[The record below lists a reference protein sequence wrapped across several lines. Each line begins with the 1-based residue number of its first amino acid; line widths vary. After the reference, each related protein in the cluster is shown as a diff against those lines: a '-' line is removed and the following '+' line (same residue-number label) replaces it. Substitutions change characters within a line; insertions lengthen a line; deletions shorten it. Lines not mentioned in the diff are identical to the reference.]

1 MRELP
6 DWSHPPHLGNVML
19 LAIVGVGA
27 VRVPD
32 VILIHL
38 LPAVIV
44 PFPIPAHLTVTHQG
58 VTWGKVSE
66 MRTLL
71 TIFCSEVQ
79 N

>member
-19 LAIVGVGA
+19 LAVVGVGA

-44 PFPIPAHLTVTHQG
+44 PFPVPAHLTVTHQG
-58 VTWGKVSE
+58 VTWDKVRIRAVNRNWRSF
-66 MRTLL
+66 L
-71 TIFCSEVQ
+71 
-79 N
+79 NGA

>member
-1 MRELP
+1 
-6 DWSHPPHLGNVML
+6 ML

-32 VILIHL
+32 MILIHL

-44 PFPIPAHLTVTHQG
+44 PFPVPAHLTVTHQG
-58 VTWGKVSE
+58 VTWGQS
-66 MRTLL
+66 
-71 TIFCSEVQ
+71 Q